1 VCGGPELSID
11 VKRVNIHHKRLQV
24 ISNKIDANFYP
35 LKHKVT
41 ILYMY
46 CTQIVLISRA
56 ATAGK
61 AGKNWSFPKFWDT
74 LTLSQPGGAD

>member
-1 VCGGPELSID
+1 MCGGPELSID
-11 VKRVNIHHKRLQV
+11 VKRINIHHKRLQV

-56 ATAGK
+56 ATARQGRQ
-61 AGKNWSFPKFWDT
+61 GRIGPSLNFGIP
-74 LTLSQPGGAD
+74 